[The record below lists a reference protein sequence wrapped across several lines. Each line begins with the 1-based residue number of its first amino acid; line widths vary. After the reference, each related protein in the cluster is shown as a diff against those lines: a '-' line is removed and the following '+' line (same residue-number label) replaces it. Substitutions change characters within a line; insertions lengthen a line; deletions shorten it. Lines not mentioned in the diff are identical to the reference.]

1 MHKKQ
6 NLIISFITLSIAI
19 LLSACTGAGSHDGT
33 RIIGGT
39 YNFRTLE
46 SLCNEISYNWVGME
60 IRYNDYVSFLD
71 ECTGIIYKTDMEMA
85 QGIRKLVPDGH
96 FYFGLDEKHPENHY
110 DEAKIIPITATE
122 DKDGNTVIVKS
133 TEKLRKKG
141 LLEGNIILKIND
153 KDVLHYL
160 HRIMEMLPQSTP
172 YETKEKAYRLLFS
185 KVLSTKNID
194 TWDSYFEIP
203 TISKDTAKIKYL
215 NPVTGEIGEATA
227 EFELLSSFMPLD
239 KLAVV
244 AGSYWS
250 IQDYYDVPEEDTCIS
265 QNEFLTMKEI
275 DGETWMIYHPFD
287 FLFNFETEEKV
298 IENYQCYIDYVDK
311 ADKFVLDLRDS
322 MGGYVVN
329 IDTVLGLINVNT
341 DTKLYFNKESNITL
355 EATTIEGLPK
365 VPQDI
370 PVYIWSNSICGS
382 ACDIFLYSVKN
393 SIDENIKIIG
403 KPSAGRVQAVT
414 MYNLK
419 GFDISMPFRAI
430 YDENLVQMEGK
441 SIMPD
446 YYFDV
451 EASDY
456 RSPDKVF
463 ESMVEFIKTIEE

>member
-1 MHKKQ
+1 MYKKT
-6 NLIISFITLSIAI
+6 NITIVLIILSIII
-19 LLSACTGAGSHDGT
+19 LITGCTGAGSHDGT

-46 SLCNEISYNWVGME
+46 SLCNEISYNWVGID
-60 IRYNDYVSFLD
+60 IRYDDYVTFLD

-85 QGIRKLVPDGH
+85 QEIRKLVPDGH
-96 FYFGLDEKHPENHY
+96 FYFGLDEKHPENHFE
-110 DEAKIIPITATE
+110 EAKIIPLTVTE
-122 DKDGNTVIVKS
+122 DKDGNTVIAKS
-133 TEKLRKKG
+133 TEKLREKG
-141 LLEGNIILKIND
+141 LAEGNIILKIND

-160 HRIMEMLPQSTP
+160 HRIMEMLPQSTI

-185 KVLSTKNID
+185 KVLSTKNTD
-194 TWDSYFEIP
+194 TWDSYFELP
-203 TISKDTAKIKYL
+203 TINEDEVKIKYKD
-215 NPVTGEIGEATA
+215 PITGKIGEVIT
-227 EFELLSSFMPLD
+227 EFELLESFMPLD
-239 KLAVV
+239 KLSVV

-250 IQDYYDVPEEDTCIS
+250 LHDYYDVPEEDTCLS

-287 FLFNFETEEKV
+287 FLFNFETEDK
-298 IENYQCYIDYVDK
+298 ILENYQCYIDYVDK
-311 ADKFVLDLRDS
+311 ADRFVLDLRDS

-329 IDTVLGLINVNT
+329 IDTVLGLINVRKKT
-341 DTKLYFNKESNITL
+341 QLYFSKDSNITI
-355 EATTIEGLPK
+355 EPSTIEGLPT
-365 VPQDI
+365 VPEDI

-393 SIDENIKIIG
+393 SADEHIKIIG

-414 MYNLK
+414 MYNTK

-451 EASDY
+451 EASAY
-456 RSPDKVF
+456 RSPDTVF
-463 ESMVEFIKTIEE
+463 ESMVDFINTIEE